1 MKKFIQKVK
10 IAIEKLKIAWGEY
23 KTELT
28 LIDWADVTIRALKTF
43 VQVAITY
50 AATALTGINF
60 AKELSG
66 AFWLGFMLSA
76 GSAGVS
82 AAWNSVLM
90 PVLNPNKAKSSLDD
104 YMLKMAIDK
113 AKLSSNA
120 QPTKDDS
127 NG

>member
-1 MKKFIQKVK
+1 MKKILLKVK
-10 IAIEKLKIAWGEY
+10 IAIEKLKIAWSKY
-23 KTELT
+23 KNELT

-60 AKELSG
+60 TKELSDT
-66 AFWLGFMLSA
+66 FWLGFMLSA

-90 PVLNPNKAKSSLDD
+90 PVLNANRAGLTLDD
-104 YMLKMAIDK
+104 YTLKLAIEK
-113 AKLSSNA
+113 AKLTSDE
-120 QPTKDDS
+120 QPEKDDT